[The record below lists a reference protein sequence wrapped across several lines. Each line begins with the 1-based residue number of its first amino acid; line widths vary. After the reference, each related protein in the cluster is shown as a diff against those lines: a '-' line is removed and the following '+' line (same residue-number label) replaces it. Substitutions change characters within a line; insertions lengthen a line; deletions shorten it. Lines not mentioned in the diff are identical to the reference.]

1 MINYRVV
8 RKMCVKN
15 LQGKSTKESK
25 GPLLPATS
33 SWDPPG
39 QLRLSLGGQR
49 QMSGLHACLGAFLL
63 SPPRDGM
70 LCRDSF
76 SVGHDF
82 FLCCRLVSRMNN
94 GIAMSLMRWNINTK
108 LCHHLPQVVK

>member
-33 SWDPPG
+33 LWDPPG

-63 SPPRDGM
+63 SPPLGM
-70 LCRDSF
+70 ECYAGTPFLSDMISF
-76 SVGHDF
+76 CAAGW
-82 FLCCRLVSRMNN
+82 
-94 GIAMSLMRWNINTK
+94 SLE
-108 LCHHLPQVVK
+108 